1 MDEFVSAFVEF
12 PKPLVALCNGPA
24 IGIAATTVGL
34 CDLAWAS
41 DSAYFLCPFTKIAQ
55 SAEGCSSATFPKIM
69 GNAVANE
76 MLVANTKLTAEE
88 VKINTNFDFNSP
100 SIIFIAF
107 KVPLFHDVEPHRI
120 YRSPVG
126 ISSLA

>member
-1 MDEFVSAFVEF
+1 MQTFSDENGVENARLILDDFVSAFVEF

-34 CDLAWAS
+34 CDLVWAS

-55 SAEGCSSATFPKIM
+55 SAEGCSSETFPKIM

-76 MLVANTKLTAEE
+76 MLVANTKLTVEE
-88 VKINTNFDFNSP
+88 VFTWILI
-100 SIIFIAF
+100 SI
-107 KVPLFHDVEPHRI
+107 VP
-120 YRSPVG
+120 
-126 ISSLA
+126 